1 MISVCGDQ
9 DLIAGKVFSKAQTD
23 LVSDFGGEIIV
34 GTEGLN
40 DVNVG
45 SSVLF
50 FELLFHKREF
60 LKHSIGGAVDARNEI
75 FVGLFPVHHVG
86 KNIIHRATRSNEFN
100 DCHIFSS
107 SFLVS
112 VRLICETNPAL
123 TARGS

>member
-1 MISVCGDQ
+1 MLSVRGDQ
-9 DLIAGKVFSKAQTD
+9 DLIAGEVFSKAQTD

-34 GTEGLN
+34 GTEGLH

-45 SSVLF
+45 PSVLF

-60 LKHSIGGAVDARNEI
+60 LKHRIGGAVDTRNEI
-75 FVGLFPVHHVG
+75 IIGLFPVHHVG
-86 KNIIHRATRSNEFN
+86 ENIVHRATRSNEFN

-123 TARGS
+123 TARVS